1 MNRPHEANVS
11 GKSGVWRARVSS
23 ETRKRSCI
31 SCHRPQ
37 ALQGIRRSR
46 HATVTG
52 FHRRSQSRPGCLLPA
67 NASVSEAP
75 RLFPPCLPYTTT
87 EAHSRQGSSARC
99 SGPRRPAQT
108 RRISHMSAVAARPE
122 SWPLHS
128 SDEVFSETFANKS
141 QLAQGCGFF
150 RGSPASAL
158 LRSSSDRL
166 PASICACGSMS
177 ETPTAPVTATTAT
190 LKRDLPHKPLP
201 SKCQYARCPSLH
213 RRRAG
218 LEPVVPF

>member
-128 SDEVFSETFANKS
+128 SDEVFSETLQTNHSWPKA
-141 QLAQGCGFF
+141 A
-150 RGSPASAL
+150 ASF
-158 LRSSSDRL
+158 
-166 PASICACGSMS
+166 
-177 ETPTAPVTATTAT
+177 E
-190 LKRDLPHKPLP
+190 DLPPRHCFGHLRTVFGRRFVPVE
-201 SKCQYARCPSLH
+201 ACP
-213 RRRAG
+213 RRQLR
-218 LEPVVPF
+218 LSQPQRPH